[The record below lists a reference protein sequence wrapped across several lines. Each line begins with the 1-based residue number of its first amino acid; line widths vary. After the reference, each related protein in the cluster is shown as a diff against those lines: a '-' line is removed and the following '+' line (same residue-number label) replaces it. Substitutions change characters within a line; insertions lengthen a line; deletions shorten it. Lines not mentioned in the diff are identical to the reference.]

1 MTSFLKYQ
9 RKGSKLILYK
19 VIVLLLI
26 VTKHMYYLLTGWSFV
41 ILPIKER
48 AKNAIVNVQDIDQSA
63 LLFCLRG
70 ILQSETNREF

>member
-48 AKNAIVNVQDIDQSA
+48 ATNAIVNVQDIDQSA
-63 LLFCLRG
+63 L
-70 ILQSETNREF
+70 Q